1 MCANSG
7 RPGGRM
13 RRLKSMDRYEQAEV
27 SWPVDLEA
35 AVARNVR
42 LLREGRGIS
51 RQQLGADLVLHG
63 CGMSEATVA
72 LMEAGSRQLRL
83 NEVAAIAAYFV
94 VPVESLWQPGGEI
107 PKEHKR
113 VFVVGAAQ
121 DDEAEKRAA
130 AYYSQER
137 NERLRDKQS
146 ET

>member
-1 MCANSG
+1 
-7 RPGGRM
+7 
-13 RRLKSMDRYEQAEV
+13 MDRYEQAEV

-51 RQQLGADLVLHG
+51 RHQLGADLVLHG
-63 CGMSEATVA
+63 CGMSEAAVA
-72 LMEAGSRQLRL
+72 QMEAGSRPLRL

>member
-1 MCANSG
+1 
-7 RPGGRM
+7 
-13 RRLKSMDRYEQAEV
+13 MDRYEQAGA

-35 AVARNVR
+35 VVARNVR

-72 LMEAGSRQLRL
+72 LMEAGSRLRL

-94 VPVESLWQPGGEI
+94 VPVESLWQSGGEI
-107 PKEHKR
+107 LKEHER
-113 VFVVGAAQ
+113 VFLLGAAQ
-121 DDEAEKRAA
+121 ADEAEQREAD
-130 AYYSQER
+130 YYSQER

-146 ET
+146 EA

>member
-1 MCANSG
+1 
-7 RPGGRM
+7 
-13 RRLKSMDRYEQAEV
+13 MDRYEQAEAT
-27 SWPVDLEA
+27 WPVDLEA
-35 AVARNVR
+35 VVARNVR

-63 CGMSEATVA
+63 CLMSEATVA

>member
-1 MCANSG
+1 
-7 RPGGRM
+7 
-13 RRLKSMDRYEQAEV
+13 MDRYEQAEAT
-27 SWPVDLEA
+27 WPVDLEA
-35 AVARNVR
+35 VVARNVR

-72 LMEAGSRQLRL
+72 LMEAGSRPLRL

>member
-1 MCANSG
+1 
-7 RPGGRM
+7 
-13 RRLKSMDRYEQAEV
+13 MDRYEQAEAT
-27 SWPVDLEA
+27 WPVDLEA
-35 AVARNVR
+35 VVARNVR
-42 LLREGRGIS
+42 LLREGCDIS
-51 RQQLGADLVLHG
+51 RHQLGADLVLHG

-146 ET
+146 EK

>member
-1 MCANSG
+1 
-7 RPGGRM
+7 
-13 RRLKSMDRYEQAEV
+13 MDRYEQAEAT
-27 SWPVDLEA
+27 WPVDLEA
-35 AVARNVR
+35 VVARNVR
-42 LLREGRGIS
+42 LLREGGDIS
-51 RQQLGADLVLHG
+51 RHQLGADLVLHG
-63 CGMSEATVA
+63 CGMSEAAVA
-72 LMEAGSRQLRL
+72 QMEAGSRPLRL

>member
-1 MCANSG
+1 MCANWD

-13 RRLKSMDRYEQAEV
+13 RRLKSMDRYERAEA

-35 AVARNVR
+35 VVARNVR

-107 PKEHKR
+107 LREHER
-113 VFVVGAAQ
+113 VFLLGAAQ
-121 DDEAEKRAA
+121 ADEAEQREA

-146 ET
+146 EA

>member
-1 MCANSG
+1 
-7 RPGGRM
+7 
-13 RRLKSMDRYEQAEV
+13 MDRYEQADA

-35 AVARNVR
+35 VVARNVR

-94 VPVESLWQPGGEI
+94 VPVESLWQSGGEI
-107 PKEHKR
+107 LKEHER
-113 VFVVGAAQ
+113 VFLLGAAQ
-121 DDEAEKRAA
+121 ADEAEQREAD
-130 AYYSQER
+130 YYSQER

-146 ET
+146 EA

>member
-1 MCANSG
+1 
-7 RPGGRM
+7 
-13 RRLKSMDRYEQAEV
+13 MDRYEQAEAT
-27 SWPVDLEA
+27 WPVDLEA
-35 AVARNVR
+35 VVARNVR